1 MRRAKIDAYLHLA
14 KLFKSKGF
22 NLYLVG
28 GTVRD
33 FLLKQELNDMDLV
46 TDATPEQ
53 MMTFLPHAD
62 DTFKKYGYIKCHYE
76 MIKFDITTL
85 RVEGAYKDSRHPS
98 KIKYIT
104 DLKKDYVRRDFTINA
119 MYLDSYFIL
128 YDYCNGQED
137 LKNHLIR
144 FVGKP
149 KVRIKEDPL
158 RIIRAIR
165 FALIYGF
172 TFEEKTEKAMKKYS
186 YLLAKLN
193 RDKIKEEVRKIK
205 DVDKALKEKLLKE
218 YNINDYLR
226 DKEGD
231 KNEKENN

>member
-1 MRRAKIDAYLHLA
+1 MRKVKIEAYLKLA

-53 MMTFLPHAD
+53 MIPFLPSPD
-62 DTFKKYGYIKCHYE
+62 ITFKQFGFVKVHYE
-76 MIKFDITTL
+76 NVKFDITTL
-85 RVEGAYKDSRHPS
+85 RIEGAYKDSRHPS
-98 KIKYIT
+98 KIKYVT

-128 YDYCNGQED
+128 YDYCHGQED
-137 LKNHLIR
+137 LNNHLIR

-165 FALIYGF
+165 FALLYGF
-172 TFEEKTEKAMKKYS
+172 SFEEKTEKALRKYS
-186 YLLAKLN
+186 YLLSKLN
-193 RDKIKEEVRKIK
+193 PDKVKEEVHKIK
-205 DVDKALKEKLLKE
+205 GVDEALKDKLLKE
-218 YNINDYLR
+218 YNITRYLE
-226 DKEGD
+226 DK
-231 KNEKENN
+231 